1 MLWLGGG
8 YVTVLVSSLN
18 IGCCMDDAFKN
29 KTSTKMWDV
38 KINSPTFMDD
48 ISNMGDNLK
57 KAREALGAIHGVLLD
72 PKDGV

>member
-1 MLWLGGG
+1 
-8 YVTVLVSSLN
+8 
-18 IGCCMDDAFKN
+18 MDGALKN

-48 ISNMGDNLK
+48 ISNMCDNLK
-57 KAREALGAIHGVLLD
+57 KAREAFGAIHAVLLD